1 MDEVEQALLPVA
13 NIALETGQLETA
25 KRLYQRLLDVDP
37 ASQAAHMGLG
47 DVAFKD
53 RRPHDA
59 VRWYLA
65 AQANAQTPEQRN
77 DALLWHGRAALDA
90 GELSA
95 ARRSF
100 EHLAAAPEAST
111 ISVAWALNGIG
122 LTLLLQGD
130 LRGAVAAMQGA
141 VRRAPGEQMFADN
154 LRRALAMLAELVA
167 REDSA
172 PAATDRAAMMAATTH
187 QDVPRMP
194 SVDDLKPQQV
204 PAGSEPT
211 EMSAPADTPLVAEP
225 QAVEQEPFEPQP
237 EAAISN
243 ARPVPLVEPDALEPA
258 LPEPEALEPQ
268 ALEPEAP
275 EPDALQP
282 QALEPEVLQ
291 PQTLEPEVLEPEALA
306 PEVLEPEVLE
316 PEVLEPEVLEP
327 GVLQPEVLEP
337 EVLEPEVLEQEVLEP
352 EALQPEML
360 EPEVLEPEALE
371 PEVLQP
377 EALEPEVL
385 QPEALE
391 PEVLQPE
398 ALEPEALEPEAL
410 QPEALEPEALQPEAL
425 QPEALEPEALEPE
438 ALEPEALEP
447 EMLEPEVLQ
456 PEVLQPEVLEP
467 EVLQPEVLEPE
478 VLEPEVLEPEVL
490 ELDAEPTEE
499 LPTAATIDP
508 APPDSLADVSWPSI
522 EAGYVVRTDAG
533 VFVQMGAF
541 AEGAPAHT
549 VANLLGDATHE
560 IVRVEGP
567 QDGAADA
574 FYRVRIGPIESMDA
588 LAALADRLEAEGF
601 GRPRMSTS
609 SAAAQ
614 IFGNLDEDSEDD
626 FEDQLEGNEAIRT
639 LDGFIVQE
647 GAMRFLQLGAFE
659 VRLTA
664 NQLANRLRQLTDHV
678 VAVAE
683 TSQPDGAQIY
693 RVRVGPIESDRSFV
707 ELASVL
713 IANGYDIDQR

>member
-1 MDEVEQALLPVA
+1 MPDQGSLRLDEVEQALLPVA

-130 LRGAVAAMQGA
+130 LRGAVAAMEGA

-167 REDSA
+167 REDSST
-172 PAATDRAAMMAATTH
+172 AAIDRAAMVAATTH

-194 SVDDLKPQQV
+194 SVDDLAPQLQV
-204 PAGSEPT
+204 PAASEPA
-211 EMSAPADTPLVAEP
+211 EMPAPADTPLVAEP
-225 QAVEQEPFEPQP
+225 QVVEQEPFEPQP
-237 EAAISN
+237 EAAVSS

-258 LPEPEALEPQ
+258 RPEPEALEPQ

-275 EPDALQP
+275 EPEAP
-282 QALEPEVLQ
+282 Q
-291 PQTLEPEVLEPEALA
+291 PEVLEPETLE

-327 GVLQPEVLEP
+327 EVLQPEVLAPEVLQPEALAPEAVEPEALEPEVLEP
-337 EVLEPEVLEQEVLEP
+337 EVLEPE
-352 EALQPEML
+352 M
-360 EPEVLEPEALE
+360 LEPEALE
-371 PEVLQP
+371 PEV
-377 EALEPEVL
+377 
-385 QPEALE
+385 
-391 PEVLQPE
+391 
-398 ALEPEALEPEAL
+398 
-410 QPEALEPEALQPEAL
+410 
-425 QPEALEPEALEPE
+425 
-438 ALEPEALEP
+438 LEP

-456 PEVLQPEVLEP
+456 PEA
-467 EVLQPEVLEPE
+467 
-478 VLEPEVLEPEVL
+478 L
-490 ELDAEPTEE
+490 ELDAEPTEAE
-499 LPTAATIDP
+499 LPTAATLDP
-508 APPDSLADVSWPSI
+508 APPSSVADVSWPRI

-588 LAALADRLEAEGF
+588 LAALADSLEADGF

-609 SAAAQ
+609 LAAAQ
-614 IFGNLDEDSEDD
+614 IFENLDEDSEED

-683 TSQPDGAQIY
+683 TNQPDGAQIY

>member
-1 MDEVEQALLPVA
+1 MPDQGSLRVDEVEQALLPVA

-100 EHLAAAPEAST
+100 EHLAAAPDAST

-167 REDSA
+167 REDS
-172 PAATDRAAMMAATTH
+172 PTAAIDRAAPMATTD

-194 SVDDLKPQQV
+194 SVDDLEPQQV
-204 PAGSEPT
+204 PAASEPT
-211 EMSAPADTPLVAEP
+211 EMLAPAGTPLVAEP
-225 QAVEQEPFEPQP
+225 QAVEREPFEPQP
-237 EAAISN
+237 AAAVSS
-243 ARPVPLVEPDALEPA
+243 ARPVPLVEPDALELA
-258 LPEPEALEPQ
+258 LPEPEALEP
-268 ALEPEAP
+268 
-275 EPDALQP
+275 
-282 QALEPEVLQ
+282 EVF
-291 PQTLEPEVLEPEALA
+291 
-306 PEVLEPEVLE
+306 EPEVLE
-316 PEVLEPEVLEP
+316 PEVLEPEVF
-327 GVLQPEVLEP
+327 EP
-337 EVLEPEVLEQEVLEP
+337 EMLE
-352 EALQPEML
+352 PEML
-360 EPEVLEPEALE
+360 EPEVFEPEMLEPEM
-371 PEVLQP
+371 LQP
-377 EALEPEVL
+377 EE
-385 QPEALE
+385 
-391 PEVLQPE
+391 LQPE
-398 ALEPEALEPEAL
+398 ALEPEALEPE
-410 QPEALEPEALQPEAL
+410 
-425 QPEALEPEALEPE
+425 
-438 ALEPEALEP
+438 
-447 EMLEPEVLQ
+447 
-456 PEVLQPEVLEP
+456 
-467 EVLQPEVLEPE
+467 
-478 VLEPEVLEPEVL
+478 VL
-490 ELDAEPTEE
+490 ELDAEPTEAE
-499 LPTAATIDP
+499 LPTAATIYPADH
-508 APPDSLADVSWPSI
+508 APPGSVADVSWPSI
-522 EAGYVVRTDAG
+522 DAGYVVRTDAG

-588 LAALADRLEAEGF
+588 LAALADSLEAEGF
-601 GRPRMSTS
+601 GRPRMSTG

-614 IFGNLDEDSEDD
+614 IFENLDEYSEEYD

-683 TSQPDGAQIY
+683 TNQPDGAQIY

>member
-1 MDEVEQALLPVA
+1 MAAALCIAACSLVPDQGSLRVDEVEQALLPVA

-237 EAAISN
+237 DAAVSN

-291 PQTLEPEVLEPEALA
+291 PQTLEPEVLEPEALER
-306 PEVLEPEVLE
+306 EVL
-316 PEVLEPEVLEP
+316 
-327 GVLQPEVLEP
+327 QP

-352 EALQPEML
+352 EALEPEML
-360 EPEVLEPEALE
+360 EPEVL
-371 PEVLQP
+371 Q
-377 EALEPEVL
+377 
-385 QPEALE
+385 
-391 PEVLQPE
+391 
-398 ALEPEALEPEAL
+398 PEALEPEAL
-410 QPEALEPEALQPEAL
+410 QPEALEPEALQPAAL
-425 QPEALEPEALEPE
+425 Q
-438 ALEPEALEP
+438 PEALEP
-447 EMLEPEVLQ
+447 EMLEPEVLEPEVLEPEVLEPGELQPEELQ

-467 EVLQPEVLEPE
+467 EM
-478 VLEPEVLEPEVL
+478 LEPEVLEPEVL
-490 ELDAEPTEE
+490 ELDAEPTKE
-499 LPTAATIDP
+499 LPTAATLDP

>member
-194 SVDDLKPQQV
+194 SVDDLKPRQV

-291 PQTLEPEVLEPEALA
+291 PQTLEPEVLEPE
-306 PEVLEPEVLE
+306 VLQPEVLE

-327 GVLQPEVLEP
+327 GVLQPEEIQP
-337 EVLEPEVLEQEVLEP
+337 EVLEPEVLEPGVLEQEV
-352 EALQPEML
+352 
-360 EPEVLEPEALE
+360 
-371 PEVLQP
+371 
-377 EALEPEVL
+377 
-385 QPEALE
+385 LE

-398 ALEPEALEPEAL
+398 ALEPEALQPEAL
-410 QPEALEPEALQPEAL
+410 QPAALQPEAL

-438 ALEPEALEP
+438 MLEPEVLEPEVLEP
-447 EMLEPEVLQ
+447 EMLQPGELQPEELQPEELQPEVLQ
-456 PEVLQPEVLEP
+456 PEVLQPEVL
-467 EVLQPEVLEPE
+467 QPEM
-478 VLEPEVLEPEVL
+478 LEPEVLEPEVL

-499 LPTAATIDP
+499 LPTAATLDP
-508 APPDSLADVSWPSI
+508 APPDSLANVSWPSI

>member
-95 ARRSF
+95 AQRSF

-167 REDSA
+167 QEDSA

-204 PAGSEPT
+204 PAASEPT

-225 QAVEQEPFEPQP
+225 QAVEQDPFEPQP
-237 EAAISN
+237 EAAVSN

-258 LPEPEALEPQ
+258 RPEPEALEPEALEPE

-275 EPDALQP
+275 ELEVLQP
-282 QALEPEVLQ
+282 EALEPEVLE
-291 PQTLEPEVLEPEALA
+291 PQVLEPEVLEPEALEREVLQ
-306 PEVLEPEVLE
+306 PEVLEPEVFE
-316 PEVLEPEVLEP
+316 PEVLEPEEI
-327 GVLQPEVLEP
+327 QPEVLEP

-352 EALQPEML
+352 EALEPEML

-371 PEVLQP
+371 PEALQP
-377 EALEPEVL
+377 EALEPQALQPAAL
-385 QPEALE
+385 QPEALQ
-391 PEVLQPE
+391 PAALQ
-398 ALEPEALEPEAL
+398 PEALEPEAL
-410 QPEALEPEALQPEAL
+410 QPEALEPEAL
-425 QPEALEPEALEPE
+425 
-438 ALEPEALEP
+438 EP
-447 EMLEPEVLQ
+447 EMLEPEVLEPEVLQPGELQPEELQ

-467 EVLQPEVLEPE
+467 EMLEPE
-478 VLEPEVLEPEVL
+478 VLQPEVLEPEVL

-499 LPTAATIDP
+499 LPTAATLDP

-588 LAALADRLEAEGF
+588 LAALADRLEADGF

-609 SAAAQ
+609 LAAAQ
-614 IFGNLDEDSEDD
+614 IFENLDEDSEED

-683 TSQPDGAQIY
+683 TNQPDGAQIY

>member
-237 EAAISN
+237 DAAISN

-291 PQTLEPEVLEPEALA
+291 PQTLEPEVLEPEALEREVLQ

-316 PEVLEPEVLEP
+316 PEVLEPEEI
-327 GVLQPEVLEP
+327 QPEVLEP

-352 EALQPEML
+352 EALEPEM
-360 EPEVLEPEALE
+360 
-371 PEVLQP
+371 
-377 EALEPEVL
+377 
-385 QPEALE
+385 LE

-398 ALEPEALEPEAL
+398 ALEPEALQPAALQPAAL
-410 QPEALEPEALQPEAL
+410 QPEALQPAALQPEAL
-425 QPEALEPEALEPE
+425 QPEALEPEMLQ
-438 ALEPEALEP
+438 PEALEP
-447 EMLEPEVLQ
+447 EMLEPEVLEPEVLEPEVLEPEVLQPGELQPEELQ

-467 EVLQPEVLEPE
+467 EM
-478 VLEPEVLEPEVL
+478 LEPEVLEPEVL

-499 LPTAATIDP
+499 LPTAATLDP

>member
-194 SVDDLKPQQV
+194 SIDDLKPQQV

-237 EAAISN
+237 DAAISN

-282 QALEPEVLQ
+282 Q
-291 PQTLEPEVLEPEALA
+291 TLEPEVLEPEVLQ
-306 PEVLEPEVLE
+306 PEVLEPEVSEPEVLE

-327 GVLQPEVLEP
+327 GVLQPEEIQP
-337 EVLEPEVLEQEVLEP
+337 EVLEPEVLEPGVLEQEV
-352 EALQPEML
+352 
-360 EPEVLEPEALE
+360 LE

-377 EALEPEVL
+377 EALEPEAL
-385 QPEALE
+385 QPAA
-391 PEVLQPE
+391 LQPE

-410 QPEALEPEALQPEAL
+410 QPAALQPEAL

-438 ALEPEALEP
+438 MLEPEV
-447 EMLEPEVLQ
+447 LEPEVLQ
-456 PEVLQPEVLEP
+456 PGELQPEELQPEELQPEVLEPEVLEPEMLEP

-490 ELDAEPTEE
+490 EPEVLEPEVLELDAEPTKE
-499 LPTAATIDP
+499 LPTAATLDP

-588 LAALADRLEAEGF
+588 LAALADRLEVEGF

>member
-1 MDEVEQALLPVA
+1 MRWRPMQRIHAMPWAGRWYTGILPAACRVAWPAWRHHGSRWPRYRLALQLVRLLFSSTGLSRALCLAAALGATACSLMPDQGSLRVDEVEQALLPVA

-100 EHLAAAPEAST
+100 EHLAAAPDAST

-167 REDSA
+167 QEDR
-172 PAATDRAAMMAATTH
+172 PTAAMTPTTTH

-194 SVDDLKPQQV
+194 SVDDLEPQQA
-204 PAGSEPT
+204 PAAAEPT
-211 EMSAPADTPLVAEP
+211 ETSAPADTPLVAEP
-225 QAVEQEPFEPQP
+225 RAVEQEPFEPQP
-237 EAAISN
+237 EAAVSN
-243 ARPVPLVEPDALEPA
+243 ARPPLVEPDALEPA
-258 LPEPEALEPQ
+258 LPEP
-268 ALEPEAP
+268 
-275 EPDALQP
+275 DALQSE
-282 QALEPEVLQ
+282 ALEPEVRQ
-291 PQTLEPEVLEPEALA
+291 PEALEPEMLEPEMLEL
-306 PEVLEPEVLE
+306 EVLEPEVLE
-316 PEVLEPEVLEP
+316 PEVL
-327 GVLQPEVLEP
+327 QPEVL
-337 EVLEPEVLEQEVLEP
+337 
-352 EALQPEML
+352 A
-360 EPEVLEPEALE
+360 
-371 PEVLQP
+371 
-377 EALEPEVL
+377 
-385 QPEALE
+385 
-391 PEVLQPE
+391 
-398 ALEPEALEPEAL
+398 
-410 QPEALEPEALQPEAL
+410 PEAL

-438 ALEPEALEP
+438 LELEILAPEVPEALEP
-447 EMLEPEVLQ
+447 EM
-456 PEVLQPEVLEP
+456 
-467 EVLQPEVLEPE
+467 
-478 VLEPEVLEPEVL
+478 LEPEVLEPEVL
-490 ELDAEPTEE
+490 ELDAEPAEAE
-499 LPTAATIDP
+499 LPTAATLDP
-508 APPDSLADVSWPSI
+508 APPGSVADVSWPSV
-522 EAGYVVRTDAG
+522 EVGYVVRTDAG

-567 QDGAADA
+567 EDDAADA

-588 LAALADRLEAEGF
+588 LAALADSLEAEGF
-601 GRPRMSTS
+601 GRPRMSTG

-614 IFGNLDEDSEDD
+614 IFENLDEDSEYD

-664 NQLANRLRQLTDHV
+664 NQLANKLRQLTDHV
-678 VAVAE
+678 VAVVG
-683 TSQPDGAQIY
+683 TNQSDGAQIY

>member
-1 MDEVEQALLPVA
+1 MAAALCTAACSLVPDQGSLRLDEVEQALLPVA

-167 REDSA
+167 REDSST
-172 PAATDRAAMMAATTH
+172 AAIDRAAMVAATTH

-204 PAGSEPT
+204 PAASEPT

-237 EAAISN
+237 EAAVSS

-275 EPDALQP
+275 ELEALQ
-282 QALEPEVLQ
+282 
-291 PQTLEPEVLEPEALA
+291 PEVLEPEALEPEMLE

-327 GVLQPEVLEP
+327 
-337 EVLEPEVLEQEVLEP
+337 
-352 EALQPEML
+352 
-360 EPEVLEPEALE
+360 
-371 PEVLQP
+371 
-377 EALEPEVL
+377 
-385 QPEALE
+385 
-391 PEVLQPE
+391 
-398 ALEPEALEPEAL
+398 
-410 QPEALEPEALQPEAL
+410 
-425 QPEALEPEALEPE
+425 
-438 ALEPEALEP
+438 
-447 EMLEPEVLQ
+447 
-456 PEVLQPEVLEP
+456 
-467 EVLQPEVLEPE
+467 EVLEPE
-478 VLEPEVLEPEVL
+478 VLEPEVLEPEVRQPEVLEPEVLQPEVLQPEELQPEVLEPAAL
-490 ELDAEPTEE
+490 ELDAEPPEVE
-499 LPTAATIDP
+499 LPTAATLDP
-508 APPDSLADVSWPSI
+508 APSGSVADVWWPSI

-541 AEGAPAHT
+541 AERAPAHT

-567 QDGAADA
+567 EDGAADA

-588 LAALADRLEAEGF
+588 LAALADSLEAEGF

-614 IFGNLDEDSEDD
+614 IFENLDEDSEEDD

-683 TSQPDGAQIY
+683 TNQPDGAQIY

>member
-237 EAAISN
+237 DAAISN

-258 LPEPEALEPQ
+258 L
-268 ALEPEAP
+268 P

-291 PQTLEPEVLEPEALA
+291 PQTLEPEVLEPEALEREVLQ

-316 PEVLEPEVLEP
+316 PEVLEPEEI
-327 GVLQPEVLEP
+327 QPEVLEP

-352 EALQPEML
+352 EALEPEM
-360 EPEVLEPEALE
+360 LE

-377 EALEPEVL
+377 EALEPEALQPAALQPAALQPAAL

-391 PEVLQPE
+391 PE
-398 ALEPEALEPEAL
+398 ALEPAALEPEAL
-410 QPEALEPEALQPEAL
+410 QPEALEPEALEPA
-425 QPEALEPEALEPE
+425 ALEPEALQPE

-447 EMLEPEVLQ
+447 EMLEPEVL
-456 PEVLQPEVLEP
+456 EPEVLEP
-467 EVLQPEVLEPE
+467 EVLQPGELQPEELQPE
-478 VLEPEVLEPEVL
+478 VLQPEVLQPEMLEPEVL

-499 LPTAATIDP
+499 LPTAATLDP
-508 APPDSLADVSWPSI
+508 APPDSLTDVSWPSI
-522 EAGYVVRTDAG
+522 EAGYEAGYVVRTDAG

-549 VANLLGDATHE
+549 VANLLSDATHE

-574 FYRVRIGPIESMDA
+574 FYRVRIGPVESMDA

-609 SAAAQ
+609 LAATQ

>member
-237 EAAISN
+237 DAAISN

-291 PQTLEPEVLEPEALA
+291 PQTLEPEVLEPEALEREVLQ

-316 PEVLEPEVLEP
+316 PEVLQPEEI
-327 GVLQPEVLEP
+327 QPEVLEP

-352 EALQPEML
+352 EALEPEML
-360 EPEVLEPEALE
+360 EPEVL
-371 PEVLQP
+371 Q
-377 EALEPEVL
+377 
-385 QPEALE
+385 
-391 PEVLQPE
+391 
-398 ALEPEALEPEAL
+398 PEALEPEAL
-410 QPEALEPEALQPEAL
+410 QPEALEPEALQPAALQPEALQPEAFEPEALQPEAL
-425 QPEALEPEALEPE
+425 QPEALEPEALQPE
-438 ALEPEALEP
+438 ALEPEMLEPEVLEPEVLQPGELQPEVLQPEVLEP

-456 PEVLQPEVLEP
+456 PEVLEP
-467 EVLQPEVLEPE
+467 EM
-478 VLEPEVLEPEVL
+478 LEPEVL

-499 LPTAATIDP
+499 LPTAATLDP

>member
-95 ARRSF
+95 AQRSF

-167 REDSA
+167 QEDSA

-194 SVDDLKPQQV
+194 SVDDLEPQLQV
-204 PAGSEPT
+204 PAASEPT

-237 EAAISN
+237 EAAVSN

-258 LPEPEALEPQ
+258 RPEPEALEPE

-275 EPDALQP
+275 ELEVLQP
-282 QALEPEVLQ
+282 EALEPEVLEPQVLEPEVLELEVLEPEVLQ
-291 PQTLEPEVLEPEALA
+291 PEVLEPEALQPEALQPEALQPEALQPEALQPEALQPEALQPEALQPEVLQPEVLEPEVLEPEVLQPEALQ

-316 PEVLEPEVLEP
+316 PEVLEPEVLQPE
-327 GVLQPEVLEP
+327 VLQPEVLQP
-337 EVLEPEVLEQEVLEP
+337 EV
-352 EALQPEML
+352 
-360 EPEVLEPEALE
+360 
-371 PEVLQP
+371 
-377 EALEPEVL
+377 
-385 QPEALE
+385 
-391 PEVLQPE
+391 
-398 ALEPEALEPEAL
+398 
-410 QPEALEPEALQPEAL
+410 L

-447 EMLEPEVLQ
+447 EMLQPEALQPEVLQ
-456 PEVLQPEVLEP
+456 PEVLQPEVPEP
-467 EVLQPEVLEPE
+467 AALK
-478 VLEPEVLEPEVL
+478 
-490 ELDAEPTEE
+490 LDAEPTEE
-499 LPTAATIDP
+499 LPTAATLDP

-574 FYRVRIGPIESMDA
+574 FYRVRIGPIESTDA
-588 LAALADRLEAEGF
+588 LAALADRLEADGF

-609 SAAAQ
+609 LAAAQ
-614 IFGNLDEDSEDD
+614 IFENLDEDSEED

-683 TSQPDGAQIY
+683 TNQPDGAQIY

>member
-1 MDEVEQALLPVA
+1 MAAALCTAACSLLPDQASLRVDEVEQALLPVA

-172 PAATDRAAMMAATTH
+172 PATTDRAAMMAATTH

-194 SVDDLKPQQV
+194 SVDDLKPQLQV
-204 PAGSEPT
+204 PAASEPT

-237 EAAISN
+237 EAAVSN

-275 EPDALQP
+275 EPEALQP
-282 QALEPEVLQ
+282 EVRQPLALEPEVLE
-291 PQTLEPEVLEPEALA
+291 PQTLEPEVLEPEVLE
-306 PEVLEPEVLE
+306 PEALEPEVLE

-327 GVLQPEVLEP
+327 EALEP
-337 EVLEPEVLEQEVLEP
+337 EV
-352 EALQPEML
+352 L

-385 QPEALE
+385 QPEVLE
-391 PEVLQPE
+391 PQVLE
-398 ALEPEALEPEAL
+398 
-410 QPEALEPEALQPEAL
+410 
-425 QPEALEPEALEPE
+425 PEALEPEALEPE

-447 EMLEPEVLQ
+447 EVLEPEVLQPEETQPEVLQ
-456 PEVLQPEVLEP
+456 PEVLQPEVLQP
-467 EVLQPEVLEPE
+467 EELQPEELQPEVFEPE
-478 VLEPEVLEPEVL
+478 VF
-490 ELDAEPTEE
+490 ELDAEPTEAE
-499 LPTAATIDP
+499 LPTAATLDP
-508 APPDSLADVSWPSI
+508 APPGSVADVSWPSI

-588 LAALADRLEAEGF
+588 LAALADSLEAEGF

-614 IFGNLDEDSEDD
+614 IFENLDEDSEDYD

-664 NQLANRLRQLTDHV
+664 NQLANRLRQLTDHA

-683 TSQPDGAQIY
+683 TNQPDGAQIY

>member
-1 MDEVEQALLPVA
+1 MAAALCIAACSLLPDQGSLRVDEVEQALLPVA

-172 PAATDRAAMMAATTH
+172 PATTDRAAMMAATTH

-194 SVDDLKPQQV
+194 SVDDLKPQLQV
-204 PAGSEPT
+204 PAASEPT

-237 EAAISN
+237 EAAVSN
-243 ARPVPLVEPDALEPA
+243 ARPVPLVEPDAL
-258 LPEPEALEPQ
+258 EPEALEPQ

-275 EPDALQP
+275 EPEALQP
-282 QALEPEVLQ
+282 EVRQPLALEPEVLE
-291 PQTLEPEVLEPEALA
+291 PQTLEPEVLEPEALEPEVLQPEVLEPEVSE

-327 GVLQPEVLEP
+327 EVLE
-337 EVLEPEVLEQEVLEP
+337 
-352 EALQPEML
+352 
-360 EPEVLEPEALE
+360 
-371 PEVLQP
+371 
-377 EALEPEVL
+377 
-385 QPEALE
+385 
-391 PEVLQPE
+391 PE

-410 QPEALEPEALQPEAL
+410 EPEALEPEALE
-425 QPEALEPEALEPE
+425 PEALEPEALEPE

-447 EMLEPEVLQ
+447 EMLEPEVLQPGELQ

-508 APPDSLADVSWPSI
+508 APPGSVADVSWPSI

-567 QDGAADA
+567 EDGAADA
-574 FYRVRIGPIESMDA
+574 FYRVRIGPIASMDA